1 VKKSQSATKK
11 RWVKAGGAI
20 LLSLLGLA
28 LMPLLALPYGGFD
41 WLPYDPGY
49 KGSYGYP
56 AAPLPTAV
64 PTPDIPCAEIPGM
77 GEPLAAWVNGQSI
90 GLEAFERELAQLLA
104 ALEASGADLESEETQ
119 AQMPGLRLEILELLI
134 RDVLVQQAAIEFGI
148 GVGDEEIQS
157 RMTEEVE
164 LAGGQEPFQAW
175 LDETGQTW
183 VEFERDVCQEI
194 LNQRVLDHVTAEISG
209 TMELVWARQ
218 IVVATEDEAVAVLNR
233 LASGEPFD
241 AVAREVS
248 LDERTRDL
256 GGDLGWFPRGFG
268 WVPPEVE
275 DAAFAGAP
283 GQVQGPIR
291 SGDLYYVVQTLE
303 YDPEHVLGP
312 ETRDALRAIAFEQWL
327 AERRAAAEVEI
338 FIDLEASPE

>member
-1 VKKSQSATKK
+1 MKEIESATKK
-11 RWVKAGGAI
+11 RWVKAAGAI
-20 LLSLLGLA
+20 VLSLLGLV

-41 WLPYDPGY
+41 WLPYDPAY
-49 KGSYGYP
+49 KGSYGHP
-56 AAPLPTAV
+56 AASLPTAV
-64 PTPDIPCAEIPGM
+64 PTPEIPCAEIPGM

-104 ALEASGADLESEETQ
+104 ALVASGTDLESEESQ
-119 AQMPGLRLEILELLI
+119 AQMPGLRLEILESLI
-134 RDVLVQQAAIEFGI
+134 RDVLVQQAAIEFEI
-148 GVGDEEIQS
+148 GVGDEEIET
-157 RMTEEVE
+157 RVTEDVE

-175 LDETGQTW
+175 LEETGQTW
-183 VEFERDVCQEI
+183 VEFEREVCQEI
-194 LNQRVLDHVTAEISG
+194 LNQKVLDHVTAEISG

-248 LDERTRDL
+248 LDDLTRDL

-291 SGDLYYVVQTLE
+291 SGDLYYVIQTLD
-303 YDPEHVLGP
+303 YDPEHILDP
-312 ETRDALRAIAFEQWL
+312 DTREALRAIAFEQWL

-338 FIDLEASPE
+338 FVDLEASPE

>member
-1 VKKSQSATKK
+1 LKKSLSAKKK
-11 RWVKAGGAI
+11 RWLKVGGAMV
-20 LLSLLGLA
+20 LSLLGLA
-28 LMPLLALPYGGFD
+28 LLPLLALPYGGFD
-41 WLPYDPGY
+41 WLPYDPAY

-64 PTPDIPCAEIPGM
+64 ATPDIPCAEIPEM

-90 GLEAFERELAQLLA
+90 GLEAFEREMAQLLA
-104 ALEASGADLESEETQ
+104 ALAASGVDLQSEEAQ
-119 AQMPGLRLEILELLI
+119 AEMPSLRLQIVESLI
-134 RDVLVQQAAIEFGI
+134 RDVLVQQAAIEI
-148 GVGDEEIQS
+148 EIDVGAQEIQT
-157 RMTEEVE
+157 RMTEDVE

-175 LDETGQTW
+175 LEQTGQTW
-183 VEFERDVCQEI
+183 AEFERDVCQEI
-194 LNQRVLDHVTAEISG
+194 LNQKVLDHVTAGITG

-218 IVVATEDEAVAVLNR
+218 IVVATEDEALAALNR

-241 AVAREVS
+241 AVAQEVS
-248 LDERTRDL
+248 LDDRTRDL

-268 WVPPEVE
+268 WAPPEVE

-291 SGDLYYVVQTLE
+291 SGDLYYIIQTVE
-303 YDPEHVLGP
+303 YEDARVLDPDTGE
-312 ETRDALRAIAFEQWL
+312 ALRATAFELWL

-338 FIDLEASPE
+338 FVDLEVSPE